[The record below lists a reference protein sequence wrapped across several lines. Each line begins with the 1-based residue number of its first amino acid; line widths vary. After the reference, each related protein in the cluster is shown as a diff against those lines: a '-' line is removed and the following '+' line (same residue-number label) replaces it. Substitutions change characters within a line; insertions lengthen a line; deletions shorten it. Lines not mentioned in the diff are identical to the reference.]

1 MKEILIQILR
11 QTKIIVSTDLP
22 LTSEGGDQLP
32 KNRFLPLRGVRG
44 VNDGKSNQLINK
56 EFYFSRLALLAMV
69 IAFAACTSTGKKNDN
84 QMKSNENYSEGIYGY
99 DVAFLSKHDIETV
112 ELKDENSPARVLVA
126 PGLQGR
132 VMTSTANGEKGT
144 SFGWINYDFIK
155 AGEMSK
161 QFNPFGGEERL
172 WLGPEGGPFSIY
184 FKPGVEQVFANWRV
198 PPELDTKPFKVVEE
212 TEKSVQFE
220 TSFSLVNA
228 AGTTMD
234 IGIKR
239 KVQLLSKD
247 EAEKALQLTLGSSLN
262 FVAFQSVNTLQNEGD
277 IQWNSDNGFLSI
289 WLLCMF
295 NPSEEG
301 VVFIP
306 FKEGSVDDLGVKVTD
321 DYFGKVPPERLIV
334 KDNILF
340 FKTDGKYRSKIGI
353 SPKRAEPYC
362 GSYDPKKQ
370 VLTLLW
376 YSQPAEPEKY
386 VNSKWGQ
393 QDDPLSGDAVNSYN
407 DGPADDGKVMGPF
420 YEIESSSPAALLNA
434 GETITHTQRIFHISG
449 DEKDLNEITEKL
461 FHVSLNDIKT
471 AFN

>member
-1 MKEILIQILR
+1 MKE
-11 QTKIIVSTDLP
+11 
-22 LTSEGGDQLP
+22 
-32 KNRFLPLRGVRG
+32 
-44 VNDGKSNQLINK
+44 KSIT
-56 EFYFSRLALLAMV
+56 YFSRLFIAV
-69 IAFAACTSTGKKNDN
+69 IVIFLVACTSTGRKNNN
-84 QMKSNENYSEGIYGY
+84 QVKNSDNYSEGIYGY
-99 DVAFLSKHDIETV
+99 DVAFLSKHNIKTIE
-112 ELKDENSPARVLVA
+112 LNDENAGARVLIA

-132 VMTSTANGEKGT
+132 VMTSTANGNDGV
-144 SFGWINYDFIK
+144 SFGWINYDYIE
-155 AGEMSK
+155 AGEVSK

-184 FKPGVEQVFANWRV
+184 FNSGDEQVFTNWRV
-198 PPELDTKPFKVVEE
+198 PPELDTKPFVIVSE
-212 TEKSVQFE
+212 TKKSIQFK
-220 TSFSLVNA
+220 TAFSLVNA

-239 KVQLLSKD
+239 KINLLSKA
-247 EAEKALQLTLGSSLN
+247 EAEKALQLTLGNSLN
-262 FVAFQSVNTLQNEGD
+262 FVAFQTVNTLQNEGD
-277 IQWNSDNGFLSI
+277 IQWNSDHGFLSV

-306 FKEGSVDDLGVKVTD
+306 FKEGSVENLGVKVTD

-353 SPKRAEPYC
+353 SPERAEPYC

-370 VLTLLW
+370 VLTVLW

-393 QDDPLSGDAVNSYN
+393 QDNPLSGDAVNSYN

-420 YEIESSSPAALLNA
+420 YEIESSSPAALLIA
-434 GETITHTQRIFHISG
+434 GEEITHSQKIFHISG
-449 DEKDLNEITEKL
+449 DERELNEITEQL
-461 FHVSLNDIKT
+461 FHISLNEIKT
-471 AFN
+471 AFK